1 MFNADENKEKARI
14 LIINWLM
21 AMHRGDLFLSKEDF
35 NTLLEIVTDPKKGKV
50 PATKFLRNLFID
62 IPAPWSPSG
71 YANNQFERFVQDQES
86 KPIQTLD
93 YLISLKEAKDIV
105 DWLVAQERWFSF

>member
-1 MFNADENKEKARI
+1 MFNDDQNKEKARI

-21 AMHRGDLFLSKEDF
+21 TMRRGDLFVSKEDF

-62 IPAPWSPSG
+62 KPATWSPSG
-71 YANNQFERFVQDQES
+71 YSNNQFEYFVQDQES
-86 KPIQTLD
+86 KPAQTL
-93 YLISLKEAKDIV
+93 YPLVRLKEAKDIV
-105 DWLVAQERWFSF
+105 DWLVAQEKWLF